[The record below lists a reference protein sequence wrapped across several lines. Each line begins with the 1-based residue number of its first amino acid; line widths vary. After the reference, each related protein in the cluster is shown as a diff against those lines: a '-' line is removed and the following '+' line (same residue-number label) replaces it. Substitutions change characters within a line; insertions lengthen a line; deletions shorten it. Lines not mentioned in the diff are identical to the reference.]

1 MEFRLLWCGTFPALA
16 TDKGKSQQPYRLSL
30 SRTRAMHS
38 LHTPS
43 PLPVP
48 EDASPHAEHPLGE
61 QGMLMRLAHRVP

>member
-1 MEFRLLWCGTFPALA
+1 
-16 TDKGKSQQPYRLSL
+16 
-30 SRTRAMHS
+30 MHS

-61 QGMLMRLAHRVP
+61 QGMLMRLAHRIP